1 MSSFNVSIP
10 LRGNTDDGYQ
20 MIKNI
25 KTMIYQNFKML
36 LLTTPGER
44 VMIPE
49 YGVGMRHF
57 LFELDLPSTQQQ
69 IRSTINEQVGVYM
82 PYVKIEEIEFISA
95 LHQAQVLQVSISY
108 GVPSLNIRDL
118 FTLEL

>member
-36 LLTTPGER
+36 LLTNPGER

-49 YGVGMRHF
+49 YGAGIKRF
-57 LFELDLPSTQQQ
+57 LFELDIPSTQQH
-69 IRSTINEQVGVYM
+69 IRSTTTQQVGVYM
-82 PYVKIEEIEFISA
+82 PYVKIEEIKFISA
-95 LHQAQVLQVSISY
+95 EYQPQTLQISIRYS
-108 GVPSLNIRDL
+108 VPSLNIRDL